1 MDTSSSTPP
10 FEAAPTPPDAIPA
23 PPEAILL
30 APPEPPAPVFIERAH
45 PANLSRGRRN
55 VGLVLATSVLS
66 AVLASTVTVIAVA
79 PELSSSSSGS
89 STTAA
94 TSGATSAPTA
104 QASGTTG
111 ATASTGAIQV
121 STTGSSAS
129 SATASSDGVVTVV
142 QRVTPSVVTITTTV
156 SSGTGRRAVTGTGVG
171 SGVIYTTNGYILTNN
186 HVVEGATS
194 VSVTLSDGR
203 QLTGTVVKT
212 DPTADLAIVKVD
224 ATGLTAATIGTS
236 ASVQVGESV
245 IAIGSPLG
253 DYTDTVTTGV
263 LSGVNRSIT
272 VADDLT
278 GQPRDLTNLLQTDAA
293 INPGNSGGPLFN
305 AAGEVIGI
313 DTASATSAEGLG
325 FAIPIDAAKALMAA
339 AQTVA

>member
-10 FEAAPTPPDAIPA
+10 FEAAPTPDAIPA
-23 PPEAILL
+23 PTEAILL
-30 APPEPPAPVFIERAH
+30 APPEPPAPVFIERARR
-45 PANLSRGRRN
+45 ANSSRGRRN

-79 PELSSSSSGS
+79 PELSASSGS
-89 STTAA
+89 STVA
-94 TSGATSAPTA
+94 
-104 QASGTTG
+104 GTTG
-111 ATASTGAIQV
+111 ASATPSAATSATTKPSASAGAIQV
-121 STTGSSAS
+121 STSGSSS
-129 SATASSDGVVTVV
+129 DATASSDGVVAVV

-171 SGVIYTTNGYILTNN
+171 SGVMYTTNGYILTNN

-272 VADDLT
+272 VSDDLT